1 MGGGMGGG
9 MGGAPPMD
17 MGGGMG
23 GAPPMDMG
31 GGMGGAPPAAGA
43 PAVASGDDDIN
54 LIKTSQIHQLSQA
67 QQMQSDP
74 SSDFRIFKRGRQP
87 KNKNQEG
94 KQKVTPI
101 FLTKPE
107 QKLYNIIINLQ
118 LPYRIIAQYK
128 QPIPGQNNPY
138 LLDFAIPDLGLNLE
152 ADGDFWHSD
161 PESIQRDKQRD
172 YRLASMG
179 WRIIRLREDALNNKA
194 DVVETI
200 IRNNIQEIINEKTR
214 RKANIDNNELI
225 MKISSNEM
233 KDDIVIIKNTLGY
246 DQISSEED

>member
-1 MGGGMGGG
+1 MQALWDVLGTFLEEKQINPQLKERIKQYRKFIEETVKKSGVLSKSFYIAVSFSALELGIKSGGVKGVM
-9 MGGAPPMD
+9 MF
-17 MGGGMG
+17 
-23 GAPPMDMG
+23 
-31 GGMGGAPPAAGA
+31 
-43 PAVASGDDDIN
+43 
-54 LIKTSQIHQLSQA
+54 L
-67 QQMQSDP
+67 
-74 SSDFRIFKRGRQP
+74 P

-200 IRNNIQEIINEKTR
+200 IKNNIQEIINEKTR